1 MAAKTF
7 MPNQHTPLHFI
18 YGIDNCC
25 LCNAQGELKLFKEIA
40 KSDISIL
47 LHLLEADESY
57 PHVAKL
63 LKERYEI

>member
-1 MAAKTF
+1 MAAKAL

-47 LHLLEADESY
+47 IHLLESHGDY
-57 PHVAKL
+57 PNVVKL
-63 LKERYEI
+63 LKERYEA